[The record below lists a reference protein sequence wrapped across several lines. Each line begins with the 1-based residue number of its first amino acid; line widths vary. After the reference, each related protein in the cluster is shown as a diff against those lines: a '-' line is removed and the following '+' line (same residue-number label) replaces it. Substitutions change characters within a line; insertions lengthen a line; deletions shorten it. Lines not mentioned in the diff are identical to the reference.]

1 MTIRRVVCAANKYE
15 LNDGST
21 KIFIGIRHYCPV
33 MRQNIEFW
41 KLSIKRSTEIQGF
54 VDQYGVFMDRFEALR
69 VAKDAGQLNIARP
82 KTSPEDRLFSED
94 LY

>member
-33 MRQNIEFW
+33 MRQNIEF
-41 KLSIKRSTEIQGF
+41 
-54 VDQYGVFMDRFEALR
+54 
-69 VAKDAGQLNIARP
+69 
-82 KTSPEDRLFSED
+82 
-94 LY
+94 

>member
-1 MTIRRVVCAANKYE
+1 M
-15 LNDGST
+15 
-21 KIFIGIRHYCPV
+21 
-33 MRQNIEFW
+33 EFW

-54 VDQYGVFMDRFEALR
+54 VDQYGVFMDRFEALQ